1 MIRVLKAG
9 QTVAQ
14 KAQNE
19 NSVRDT
25 VTGILADIEARG
37 DAAVAELSR
46 KFDSWSPASFRL
58 SDDEI
63 AKCVTSLSQGEVD
76 DIKFAQQQVRNFA
89 KIQREAIR
97 DVEVETLPGVI
108 LGHKNLPVE
117 SVGCYVPGGKFPL
130 VASAHMGVVT
140 AKVAGVDRKIGRAH
154 V

>member
-37 DAAVAELSR
+37 DAAVAELSK

-76 DIKFAQQQVRNFA
+76 DIK
-89 KIQREAIR
+89 
-97 DVEVETLPGVI
+97 
-108 LGHKNLPVE
+108 
-117 SVGCYVPGGKFPL
+117 
-130 VASAHMGVVT
+130 
-140 AKVAGVDRKIGRAH
+140 IGRAH